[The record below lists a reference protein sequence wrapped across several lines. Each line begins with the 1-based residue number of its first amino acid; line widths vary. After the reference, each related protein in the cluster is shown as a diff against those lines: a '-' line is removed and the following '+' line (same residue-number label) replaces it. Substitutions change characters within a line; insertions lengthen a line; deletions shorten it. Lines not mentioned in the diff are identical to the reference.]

1 MRFVRF
7 IHTAD
12 WHLGR
17 LFCGRHLTEDQSWL
31 LDEFLKL
38 VADSR
43 VDAVVIA
50 GDIYDRAVPPTEA
63 VELFDEIL
71 SRLLLELRVKVFF
84 IAGNH
89 DSAQRLGFAS
99 RILTQQGLFVGAQ
112 LESGLEPVC
121 LQDVYGPVYFQ
132 LYPYMEPAMVRA
144 VFGQEKL
151 MDFDAATG
159 YVIGQGR
166 SRIPAGA
173 RCVAIAHAFLAG
185 GQSADSERPLMVG
198 GSSNVSPA
206 WFRGYT
212 YTALGHLHSP
222 QQAGAASVRYSG
234 SLMKYSFSEAA
245 QKKGVYVVDLDGA
258 GNVQTDFLP
267 LTPKRDLRRVSGY
280 FDTILQDREAYPYSE
295 DYMQIELLDTA
306 PILDAQSRLRTV
318 YPNFLDIRRTGL
330 ERSGELQLHGR
341 EYQNQS
347 EQELFQSFFAEMT
360 GEAMKDEEQKV
371 LQASLAEVFRG
382 MREGKA

>member
-1 MRFVRF
+1 MRF

-17 LFCGRHLTEDQSWL
+17 LFCGRHLTEDQAWL
-31 LDEFLKL
+31 LDEFLRL
-38 VADSR
+38 VKDSQ

-71 SRLLLELRVKVFF
+71 SRLLLELQVKVLF

-112 LESGLEPVC
+112 LENSLKPVC
-121 LQDVYGPVYFQ
+121 LEDASGPVYFQ
-132 LYPYMEPAMVRA
+132 LYPYMEPAIVRA

-159 YVIGQGR
+159 YVITQGR
-166 SRIPAGA
+166 RQIPANA

-185 GQSADSERPLMVG
+185 GQSADSERPLQVG

-206 WFRGYT
+206 WFRDYT

-222 QQAGAASVRYSG
+222 QQAGAANVRYSG
-234 SLMKYSFSEAA
+234 SLMKYSFSEVV
-245 QKKGVYVVDLDGA
+245 QKKGVCVVDLDGA
-258 GNVQTDFLP
+258 GNVNTEFLP
-267 LTPKRDLRRVSGY
+267 LTPKRDLCRVSGY
-280 FDTILQDREAYPYSE
+280 FDAILQDREAYPYTE
-295 DYMQIELLDTA
+295 DYMQIELLDTV
-306 PILDAQSRLRTV
+306 PILDAQSRLREV
-318 YPNFLDIRRTGL
+318 YPNFLAILRTGL
-330 ERSGELQLHGR
+330 ERSGELQPHDR

-347 EQELFQSFFAEMT
+347 EQVIFQNFFEEMT
-360 GEAMKDEEQKV
+360 GEAMNDEEQKL
-371 LQASLAEVFRG
+371 LQTSLAEVFRS
-382 MREGKA
+382 MREEKA

>member
-1 MRFVRF
+1 MRF

-17 LFCGRHLTEDQSWL
+17 YFHGLHLTDEQREL
-31 LDEFLKL
+31 LLGQFLPLVRDEK
-38 VADSR
+38 A
-43 VDAVVIA
+43 DAVVIA
-50 GDIYDRAVPPTEA
+50 GDIYDRGIPPVEA
-63 VELFDEIL
+63 VALFDEVLTKLI
-71 SRLLLELRVKVFF
+71 EQKVRVLY

-89 DSAQRLGFAS
+89 DSARRIHFGNRLMQAAGVFV
-99 RILTQQGLFVGAQ
+99 RGELEDPLTPVV
-112 LESGLEPVC
+112 LE
-121 LQDVYGPVYFQ
+121 DRFGPVYFQ
-132 LYPYMEPAMVRA
+132 LYPYAEPAAIRA
-144 VFGQEKL
+144 AFGREEQL
-151 MDFDAATG
+151 DFDSATQLL
-159 YVIGQGR
+159 VDTGR
-166 SRIPAGA
+166 EQIPADA
-173 RCVAIAHAFLAG
+173 RSVAVAHAFLAG
-185 GQSADSERPLMVG
+185 GQSSESERPLSVG
-198 GSSNVSPA
+198 GSGNVSPA
-206 WFRGYT
+206 MFRGFS
-212 YTALGHLHSP
+212 YTALGHLHNP
-222 QQAGAASVRYSG
+222 QSAGGEMIRYSG

>member
-1 MRFVRF
+1 
-7 IHTAD
+7 
-12 WHLGR
+12 
-17 LFCGRHLTEDQSWL
+17 
-31 LDEFLKL
+31 
-38 VADSR
+38 
-43 VDAVVIA
+43 
-50 GDIYDRAVPPTEA
+50 
-63 VELFDEIL
+63 
-71 SRLLLELRVKVFF
+71 
-84 IAGNH
+84 
-89 DSAQRLGFAS
+89 
-99 RILTQQGLFVGAQ
+99 
-112 LESGLEPVC
+112 
-121 LQDVYGPVYFQ
+121 
-132 LYPYMEPAMVRA
+132 MVRA

-166 SRIPAGA
+166 SHIPEGA

-245 QKKGVYVVDLDGA
+245 QKKGVYVVDLDGV

-267 LTPKRDLRRVSGY
+267 LTPRRDLRRVSGY

>member
-1 MRFVRF
+1 MRF

-12 WHLGR
+12 WHIGR

-121 LQDVYGPVYFQ
+121 LQDSFGPVYFQ

-144 VFGQEKL
+144 VFGQEQL

-159 YVIGQGR
+159 FVIGQGR
-166 SRIPAGA
+166 SHIPAGA

-306 PILDAQSRLRTV
+306 PILPTDFKEGDPKCVPTCQDCFPPA
-318 YPNFLDIRRTGL
+318 
-330 ERSGELQLHGR
+330 
-341 EYQNQS
+341 
-347 EQELFQSFFAEMT
+347 
-360 GEAMKDEEQKV
+360 
-371 LQASLAEVFRG
+371 
-382 MREGKA
+382 REGRRGGARRKNHQTRRFLLRPQGKSGPKENQQ